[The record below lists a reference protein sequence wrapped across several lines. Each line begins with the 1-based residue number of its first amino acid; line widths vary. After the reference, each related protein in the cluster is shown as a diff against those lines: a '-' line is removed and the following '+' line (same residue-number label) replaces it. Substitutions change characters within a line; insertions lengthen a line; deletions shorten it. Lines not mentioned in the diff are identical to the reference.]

1 MTLFYMDPNDPN
13 EITPPSFK
21 SVFGF
26 DPAINYEVEIK
37 KLKEMKTQ
45 SSNQAEIDQK
55 IEEFETAIV
64 MKNNYFKKYSQ
75 R

>member
-13 EITPPSFK
+13 AITPPSFK

-26 DPAINYEVEIK
+26 DPVINYEVEIK
-37 KLKEMKTQ
+37 KLKDMKLQTN
-45 SSNQAEIDQK
+45 NQLEIDQK

-64 MKNNYFKKYSQ
+64 MKNNYFKKYNQ